1 MSHLL
6 RMTPVTFLGRTLCV
20 TASVFALMSTSGYAA
35 AQSIPSSADVSR
47 VQGNVGQVLPK
58 QESAPLK
65 VEGAT
70 GNNAPAGAEKLHF
83 TLKGVEF
90 EGLSVYP
97 QAEIEKLYANKVGQN
112 ISLAEVYELADRLTA
127 KYRNDGYIL
136 TQVVVPPQTINSGV
150 VRLRVVEGRVNQVRV
165 NGDVSD
171 GYDVIKMY
179 AEQLQSET
187 ALNNAE
193 LERVLLLINDLPGVT
208 ARGVLS
214 PSREVVGA
222 SDLTIFIERKAFDAQ
237 VGLDNYGSRYLGRWE
252 ATGAVAANSLL
263 GLNELLSINMAYA
276 PSDQGL
282 EPELVYGEASAQ
294 FPIGAYGTKLNFNF
308 GATATEPGSSLDEF
322 DVLGHARFGGV
333 SVEQPFIRTR
343 EFNLSAKLGFDMRQT
358 ETKSNVD
365 VTREDQLS
373 VIRLSGHMDWVD
385 TLLNAGITDINMEV
399 SKGVSWLGANDK
411 GDSNMSRPAGD
422 PQFTKVTASV
432 SRLERLVNDVALKLA
447 FGGQMS
453 NGPLL
458 SAEEYGV
465 GGFAFGRG
473 YDPSELVGDDGFG
486 GTVELQWS
494 NPVPVS
500 VVPDY
505 SVYGFYDFGRVWNDD
520 ASTVDGRA
528 ESLASIGIGLRATL
542 SPSTSA
548 GFMLAKPLTRDVEA
562 ENDRDIR
569 PFLNFNHKF

>member
-1 MSHLL
+1 
-6 RMTPVTFLGRTLCV
+6 MTTTGQ
-20 TASVFALMSTSGYAA
+20 SM
-35 AQSIPSSADVSR
+35 AQSIPGSADVSR
-47 VQGNVGQVLPK
+47 VQGNMGQTLPK
-58 QESAPLK
+58 QEAAPLR
-65 VEGAT
+65 VEGSL
-70 GNNAPAGAEKLHF
+70 GGNAPAGAENLHF
-83 TLKGVEF
+83 MLKAVEF

-97 QAEIEKLYANKVGQN
+97 QAEIEKLYAGKIGQN
-112 ISLAEVYELADRLTA
+112 ISLADVYALADTLTS

-136 TQVVVPPQTINSGV
+136 TQVVVPPQTIKSGV
-150 VRLRVVEGRVNQVRV
+150 VRLRIVEGRINQVRV
-165 NGDVSD
+165 NGEVSD
-171 GYDVIKMY
+171 GYDVIRMY
-179 AEQLQSET
+179 AEQLQSQT
-187 ALNNAE
+187 ALNNEE

-222 SDLTIFIERKAFDAQ
+222 SDLTIFVERTSFDAQ

-252 ATGAVAANSLL
+252 ATGSVSANSLL

-276 PSDQGL
+276 PSDQGI
-282 EPELVYGEASAQ
+282 EPELVYGEAIAQ
-294 FPIGAYGTKLNFNF
+294 FPIGGYGTKLNFNF
-308 GATATEPGSSLDEF
+308 GRTATEPGSSLDEF
-322 DVLGHARFGGV
+322 DILGHAKFGGV
-333 SVEQPFIRTR
+333 SLEQPFIRTR
-343 EFNLSAKLGFDMRQT
+343 DFNLSAKLGFDMRQT

-373 VIRLSGHMDWVD
+373 VVRLSGHMDWVD
-385 TLLNAGITDINMEV
+385 TILNAGITNIDMELA
-399 SKGVSWLGANDK
+399 KGVSWLGANDK

-432 SRLERLVNDVALKLA
+432 TRLERLINDVALKLA

-453 NGPLL
+453 DGPLL

-486 GTVELQWS
+486 ASVEVQWS

-500 VVPDY
+500 VIPDY

-520 ASTVDGRA
+520 ASTIDGRA

-542 SPSTSA
+542 TPSTSA

-562 ENDRDIR
+562 ENDRDVR
-569 PFLNFNHKF
+569 PFLNFNHRF